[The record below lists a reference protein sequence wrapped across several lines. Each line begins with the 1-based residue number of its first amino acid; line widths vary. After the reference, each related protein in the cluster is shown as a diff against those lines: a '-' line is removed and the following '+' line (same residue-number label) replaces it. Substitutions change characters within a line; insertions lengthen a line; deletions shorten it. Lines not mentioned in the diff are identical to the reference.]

1 MLDPGADITLVKHK
15 EFLYDLKS
23 TSITDI
29 QIQSCSHDHI
39 PCKFKGTLLLKIN
52 TKGTIAIPAFYTP
65 SIDHSLI
72 STNDFRCNGLYMNER
87 SNALED
93 TDGNQQLSFITIHNH
108 GWIPATSFQTPYPIP
123 KVIINAVT
131 TKIPPDLVHKLFGR
145 INVQDIRRSLLNKT
159 FQNLSVNDVDC
170 LNTSTFQWTAFKA
183 NPANTDMSLDHGSV
197 INFCII
203 LSSICIVTYL
213 VLYALIIPLL
223 GIFLLQM
230 KHRE

>member
-108 GWIPATSFQTPYPIP
+108 GWIPATSFQTP
-123 KVIINAVT
+123 T
-131 TKIPPDLVHKLFGR
+131 LFQR
-145 INVQDIRRSLLNKT
+145 
-159 FQNLSVNDVDC
+159 
-170 LNTSTFQWTAFKA
+170 
-183 NPANTDMSLDHGSV
+183 
-197 INFCII
+197 
-203 LSSICIVTYL
+203 LSSMPSRPKFHQTSFINYL
-213 VLYALIIPLL
+213 AALTFKISDDLY
-223 GIFLLQM
+223 
-230 KHRE
+230 